1 MTAKKSEVKE
11 VIEPVKV
18 VEVEVIEEVK
28 LSYQEQLNIIDNQM
42 QDLQEQKKKL
52 SKLMLEEME
61 NQIEMP
67 LAQLNAI
74 GRIGYEKAKKSFGKD
89 WVE

>member
-1 MTAKKSEVKE
+1 
-11 VIEPVKV
+11 
-18 VEVEVIEEVK
+18 
-28 LSYQEQLNIIDNQM
+28 M
-42 QDLQEQKKKL
+42 QDLQKQKKKL

-74 GRIGYEKAKKSFGKD
+74 GRTGYEKAKKSFGKD